1 MAATERRR
9 AMPRSVF
16 FRLRAERLEAVL
28 RELNALLQ
36 GARIGPLKAGYPGA
50 SASAMFRLE
59 AARDKALAMVEALDA
74 EMEEGGDD

>member
-1 MAATERRR
+1 MAATER
-9 AMPRSVF
+9 
-16 FRLRAERLEAVL
+16 AECA
-28 RELNALLQ
+28 AA

-74 EMEEGGDD
+74 EMDEGGDD

>member
-9 AMPRSVF
+9 AMPRSVV

-36 GARIGPLKAGYPGA
+36 GRGSG
-50 SASAMFRLE
+50 R
-59 AARDKALAMVEALDA
+59 
-74 EMEEGGDD
+74 